1 MISITCFYI
10 YQLNAIKM
18 NLNKIIKKAGHSPV
32 YLKILN
38 LGLNRTIPFNKPH
51 GIKVL
56 EISENQIR
64 TFIPYKKRNFNHIR
78 GVHACALATLS
89 EFTTGLMLI
98 SRIDS
103 KKYRIIMKALYMD
116 YYYQAKK
123 HVYATFEM
131 SDQWLEETIFK
142 PLEKEDAVLVKC
154 TVETRDQDGNLLATG
169 NIHWHIKPWDK
180 VRTKV

>member
-1 MISITCFYI
+1 
-10 YQLNAIKM
+10 M
-18 NLNKIIKKAGHSPV
+18 NLIKIIKKARRSPV

-38 LGLNRTIPFNKPH
+38 IGLNQTIPFNKPH

-56 EISENQIR
+56 EIGDHHIK
-64 TFIPYKKRNFNHIR
+64 TFIPYKKRNFNHIK

-89 EFTTGLMLI
+89 EFTTGFMLI

-116 YYYQAKK
+116 YHYQAKK
-123 HVYATFEM
+123 NVFSTFNLTDE
-131 SDQWLEETIFK
+131 WLEQNVYT
-142 PLEKEDAVLVKC
+142 PLQTQDAVLVKC
-154 TVETRDQDGNLLATG
+154 TIETLDEDDNLLSVG
-169 NIHWHIKPWDK
+169 NIHWHIKPWEK